1 MLDLGQRVGD
11 PGALGQVELQLVTS
25 GLLAKP
31 GEEPDADPHR
41 ANSRGARALDGR
53 LPEKAPERR
62 VSSRAMKAQ
71 HTLIR
76 FAVIA
81 VSALATVPATASAG
95 IWTPVASGTTG
106 DITAVQQLDAGTL
119 VYGTAGGQLLK
130 NGTVKGNAGGSA
142 INDIAFNPSKTIGL
156 AAANNGKLLIST
168 NGGESW
174 AVKSL
179 ANTTYPQSPTCF
191 AGGPYTRT
199 AAPAGN
205 FNAVSWA
212 SDTVGYAIPTDLGEV
227 LKTTDGGTTWLD
239 VSRRADGSCFVDTDG
254 DPLTD
259 VKALPGTDLL
269 WLMADDF
276 GTLYISSNGLISST
290 SAQTTDSAVNCFDH
304 HPQLALDFDNPNR
317 AFAVDRCDGS
327 LQFGFTQDGGSRWE
341 LSQNYFAGNGD
352 GLSGLNDVDIAGG
365 SAVAVG
371 NAGAILI
378 DNDGRNAYF
387 QRADG
392 ANATNDWLSVD
403 KLDATQAAI
412 GGRGGVLLTT
422 TQATTIPDIVAPAGT
437 VTGATT
443 VVAGTAAT
451 YTANVAD
458 NAGGTGVDPA
468 GFSWS
473 AQGVPPATGNP
484 ATFTFP
490 SPGFYLVTVNFKDRA
505 GNAATA
511 SLSVTV
517 TAPKPVT
524 PPKPTK
530 TTTASVPGAKISFG
544 VPNTCVKAGS
554 TFKVTL
560 TWKKQK
566 RKGNKFVKVRRAD
579 FYIGSKRVK
588 IDKKAPFT
596 QTLTV
601 KAGTKAGSTIT
612 VKARAYV
619 KVTKGKSPTK
629 SISSKI
635 KVCS

>member
-1 MLDLGQRVGD
+1 
-11 PGALGQVELQLVTS
+11 
-25 GLLAKP
+25 
-31 GEEPDADPHR
+31 
-41 ANSRGARALDGR
+41 
-53 LPEKAPERR
+53 
-62 VSSRAMKAQ
+62 MKAQ
-71 HTLIR
+71 HQLIR
-76 FAVIA
+76 LAAIA
-81 VSALATVPATASAG
+81 AGALAIAPATASAG
-95 IWTPVASGTTG
+95 IWTPVSSATTG
-106 DITAVQQLDAGTL
+106 DITAVQQVNASTL
-119 VYGTAGGQLLK
+119 VYGTASGHIFK
-130 NGTVKGNAGGSA
+130 NGIEKGTAGGSA

-174 AVKSL
+174 AVKPL
-179 ANTTYPQSPTCF
+179 ANTTFPQSPTCF

-212 SDTVGYAIPTDLGEV
+212 SDTVGYAIPADLGEV
-227 LKTTDGGTTWLD
+227 LKTTNGGTTWTD
-239 VSRRADGSCFVDTDG
+239 VSRQADGSCRIDTDG

-259 VKALPGTDLL
+259 VKALPGTDLVWFL
-269 WLMADDF
+269 ANDF
-276 GTLYISSNGLISST
+276 GTLYISSNGLTSST
-290 SAQTTDSAVNCFDH
+290 TAQTTDSAVNCFDN

-317 AFAVDRCDGS
+317 AFAVDRCNGS
-327 LQFGFTQDGGSRWE
+327 LQFGFTSDAGSTWE
-341 LSQNYFAGNGD
+341 LQQNYFAGNGD
-352 GLSGLNDVDIAGG
+352 GLTGLNDVAIAGG

-371 NAGAILI
+371 NAGAILVE
-378 DNDGRNAYF
+378 NDGRNAYF

-392 ANATNDWLSVD
+392 ADATNDWLSVD
-403 KLDATQAAI
+403 KLDATHAVV
-412 GGRGGVLLTT
+412 GGRNGRLLTT
-422 TQATTIPDIVAPAGT
+422 SQATTIPDIVAPAGT

-443 VVAGTAAT
+443 VVAGTPAT

-458 NAGGTGVDPA
+458 NAGGSGIDPA
-468 GFSWS
+468 GFAWS
-473 AQGVPPATGNP
+473 ATGVPAASGNP

-490 SPGFYLVTVNFKDRA
+490 SAGFYLVSVSFKDLA
-505 GNAATA
+505 GNSATT
-511 SLSVTV
+511 SLSVNV
-517 TAPKPVT
+517 TAPPTTKA
-524 PPKPTK
+524 PPPTIPASPTK

-596 QTLTV
+596 QTLKV

>member
-1 MLDLGQRVGD
+1 
-11 PGALGQVELQLVTS
+11 
-25 GLLAKP
+25 
-31 GEEPDADPHR
+31 
-41 ANSRGARALDGR
+41 
-53 LPEKAPERR
+53 
-62 VSSRAMKAQ
+62 MKAH

-76 FAVIA
+76 LAVVAAGI
-81 VSALATVPATASAG
+81 LAIVPATASAG
-95 IWTPVASGTTG
+95 IWTPVVSATTG
-106 DITAVQQLDAGTL
+106 DITAVQQANASTL
-119 VYGTAGGQLLK
+119 VYGTASGHIFK
-130 NGTVKGNAGGSA
+130 NGIEKGTAGGSA

-174 AVKSL
+174 AIKSL
-179 ANTTYPQSPTCF
+179 ANTTFPQSPTCF
-191 AGGPYTRT
+191 AGGSYTRT

-227 LKTTDGGTTWLD
+227 LKTTDGGTTWTD
-239 VSRRADGSCFVDTDG
+239 VSRQADGSCFVNTDG

-259 VKALPGTDLL
+259 VKALPGTDLVWFL
-269 WLMADDF
+269 ADDF
-276 GTLYISSNGLISST
+276 GTIYISSNGLTST
-290 SAQTTDSAVNCFDH
+290 APHFDGGVNCFDH

-317 AFAVDRCDGS
+317 AFTVDRCDGN
-327 LQFGFTQDGGSRWE
+327 LQFGRTEDSAASWSLRPD
-341 LSQNYFAGNGD
+341 YFAGD
-352 GLSGLNDVDIAGG
+352 GSSLSGLNDVAVAGG
-365 SAVAVG
+365 SALAVG

-392 ANATNDWLSVD
+392 VDATNDWLAVD
-403 KLDATQAAI
+403 KLDATHAVI
-412 GGRGGVLLTT
+412 GGRGGRLLTT
-422 TQATTIPDIVAPAGT
+422 AQATTIPDIVAPAGT

-443 VVAGTAAT
+443 VVAGTPTT

-458 NAGGTGVDPA
+458 NAGGSGIDPA
-468 GFSWS
+468 SFAWS
-473 AQGVPPATGNP
+473 ATGLPAATGNP
-484 ATFTFP
+484 ATLTFP
-490 SPGFYLVTVNFKDRA
+490 SAGYYNVTVSFKDLA
-505 GNAATA
+505 GNAGSA
-511 SLSVTV
+511 SISVIV
-517 TAPKPVT
+517 NAPPVVKA
-524 PPKPTK
+524 PPPVSPIK

-596 QTLTV
+596 QTLKV

>member
-1 MLDLGQRVGD
+1 
-11 PGALGQVELQLVTS
+11 
-25 GLLAKP
+25 
-31 GEEPDADPHR
+31 
-41 ANSRGARALDGR
+41 
-53 LPEKAPERR
+53 
-62 VSSRAMKAQ
+62 MKVQ

-76 FAVIA
+76 LAAIA
-81 VSALATVPATASAG
+81 AGALAAVPATASAG

-106 DITAVQQLDAGTL
+106 DITAVQQIDASTL
-119 VYGTAGGQLLK
+119 VYGTAGGQILK

-142 INDIAFNPSKTIGL
+142 INDIAFSPSGTLGL

-174 AVKSL
+174 AIKNL
-179 ANTTYPQSPTCF
+179 ANTTFPQTNACLTVPP
-191 AGGPYTRT
+191 GRT
-199 AAPAGN
+199 AAPAGA

-212 SDTVGYAIPTDLGEV
+212 SDAVGYAIPTDLGEV
-227 LKTTDGGTTWLD
+227 LKTTDGGTTWTD
-239 VSRRADGSCFVDTDG
+239 VSRQADGTCRVDTDG

-259 VKALPGTDLL
+259 VKALPGTDLVWFL
-269 WLMADDF
+269 ADDF
-276 GTLYISSNGLISST
+276 GTLYVSSNGLASST
-290 SAQTTDSAVNCFDH
+290 SAQSTDSAVNCFDH

-317 AFAVDRCDGS
+317 AFATDRCNGS
-327 LQFGFTQDGGSRWE
+327 LQFGFTSDAGSTWE
-341 LSQNYFAGNGD
+341 LQQNYFAGNGD
-352 GLSGLNDVDIAGG
+352 GLTGLNDIAIAGG

-371 NAGAILI
+371 NAGAILVE
-378 DNDGRNAYF
+378 NDGRNAYF

-392 ANATNDWLSVD
+392 AGATNDWLSVD
-403 KLDATQAAI
+403 KLDATHAAV
-412 GGRGGVLLTT
+412 GGRGGALLTT
-422 TQATTIPDIVAPAGT
+422 AQATTIPDIVAPAGT

-443 VVAGTAAT
+443 VVAGTPAT

-458 NAGGTGVDPA
+458 NAGGSGIDPA
-468 GFSWS
+468 GFAWS
-473 AQGVPPATGNP
+473 AQGVPPAAGNP

-490 SPGFYLVTVNFKDRA
+490 SPGFYLVTVSFKDLA
-505 GNAATA
+505 GNAATT
-511 SLSVTV
+511 SLSVNV
-517 TAPKPVT
+517 TAPVPAKPVS
-524 PPKPTK
+524 PVK

-596 QTLTV
+596 QTLKV

>member
-1 MLDLGQRVGD
+1 
-11 PGALGQVELQLVTS
+11 
-25 GLLAKP
+25 
-31 GEEPDADPHR
+31 
-41 ANSRGARALDGR
+41 
-53 LPEKAPERR
+53 
-62 VSSRAMKAQ
+62 MKVH

-76 FAVIA
+76 LAAIA
-81 VSALATVPATASAG
+81 AGTLVVVPATASAG
-95 IWTPVASGTTG
+95 IWTATPSGTTAG
-106 DITAVQQLDAGTL
+106 IAAVDQVNASTL
-119 VYGTAGGQLLK
+119 VYGTTSGQILK
-130 NGTVKGNAGGSA
+130 NGIVKSTSPGFS
-142 INDIAFNPSKTIGL
+142 ITDVQMNPSGAIGV
-156 AAANNGKLLIST
+156 ATASNGRLLIST

-174 AVKSL
+174 TPKSL
-179 ANTTYPQSPTCF
+179 ANTTYTEANPCNGTPPV
-191 AGGPYTRT
+191 GGKNS
-199 AAPAGN
+199 APSGN
-205 FNAVSWA
+205 LNAISWA
-212 SDTVGYAIPTDLGEV
+212 SDTVAYVVANDHGVV
-227 LKTTDGGTTWLD
+227 LKTTDGGTSWTD
-239 VSRRADGSCFVDTDG
+239 VSRQADGTCFVDTQSDS
-254 DPLTD
+254 DVLTD
-259 VKALPGTDLL
+259 VQAIPGSDVV
-269 WLMADDF
+269 WIVANNF
-276 GTLYISSNGLISST
+276 GTRYVSTNGISSNALRLGET
-290 SAQTTDSAVNCFDH
+290 AVNCFNTR
-304 HPQLALDFDNPNR
+304 PRLALDFDSANR
-317 AFAVDRCDGS
+317 AFVADRCTSPLS
-327 LQFGFTQDGGSRWE
+327 LGFTQDGGNNFNF
-341 LSQNYFAGNGD
+341 SQNFFAGD
-352 GLSGLNDVDIAGG
+352 GSGLELNDVAIAGG

-378 DNDGRNAYF
+378 DSDGSNAYF

-392 ANATNDWLSVD
+392 ANTTNSWLSVD
-403 KLDATQAAI
+403 KLDATHAAV
-412 GGRGGVLLTT
+412 GGANGVLLTT

-443 VVAGTAAT
+443 VVAGTPAV

-458 NAGGTGVDPA
+458 NAGGTGIDPA
-468 GFSWS
+468 GFAWS
-473 AQGVPPATGNP
+473 AQGVPPAAGNP

-490 SPGFYLVTVNFKDRA
+490 SPGFYLVSVSFKDLA

-511 SLSVTV
+511 SLSVIV
-517 TAPKPVT
+517 TAPKPVS
-524 PPKPTK
+524 PVK

-544 VPNTCVKAGS
+544 VPNSCVKAGS

-596 QTLTV
+596 QTLKV

>member
-1 MLDLGQRVGD
+1 MLTLTEQTVG
-11 PGALGQVELQLVTS
+11 TS
-25 GLLAKP
+25 AFP
-31 GEEPDADPHR
+31 
-41 ANSRGARALDGR
+41 GR
-53 LPEKAPERR
+53 LPEIAPGRP
-62 VSSRAMKAQ
+62 VSSRAMKAP
-71 HTLIR
+71 HHLIR
-76 FAVIA
+76 LAILTA
-81 VSALATVPATASAG
+81 GALAVVPATASAG
-95 IWTPVASGTTG
+95 IWTPIASGTSG

-119 VYGTAGGQLLK
+119 VYGTAGGQILK
-130 NGTVKGNAGGSA
+130 NGTVKGNAAGSA
-142 INDIAFNPSKTIGL
+142 INDIAFNPSKTVGL

-174 AVKSL
+174 AVTPL
-179 ANTTYPQSPTCF
+179 ANTTFPQSPTCF
-191 AGGPYTRT
+191 AGGPYSRT

-227 LKTTDGGTTWLD
+227 LKTTDGGTTWTD
-239 VSRRADGSCFVDTDG
+239 VSRQADGSCRIDTDG

-259 VKALPGTDLL
+259 VKALPGTDLVWFL
-269 WLMADDF
+269 ADDF
-276 GTLYISSNGLISST
+276 GTLYISSNGLTSST
-290 SAQTTDSAVNCFDH
+290 TAQTTDSAVNCFDN

-317 AFAVDRCDGS
+317 AFAVDRCSGS

-352 GLSGLNDVDIAGG
+352 GLAGLNDVDIAGG

-378 DNDGRNAYF
+378 DSDGRNAYF

-403 KLDATQAAI
+403 KLDATHAAV
-412 GGRGGVLLTT
+412 GGRSGALLTT

-443 VVAGTAAT
+443 VVAGTPAT

-458 NAGGTGVDPA
+458 NAGGTGIDPA
-468 GFSWS
+468 GFAWS
-473 AQGVPPATGNP
+473 AQGVPPAAGNP

-490 SPGFYLVTVNFKDRA
+490 SPGFYLVTVNFKDLA
-505 GNAATA
+505 GNTATA

-517 TAPKPVT
+517 TAPKPV
-524 PPKPTK
+524 KPTK

-544 VPNTCVKAGS
+544 VPNTCVAAGS

-596 QTLTV
+596 QTLKV
-601 KAGTKAGSTIT
+601 KAGTKKGSTIT
-612 VKARAYV
+612 VKARAFV

-629 SISSKI
+629 SISSKV

>member
-1 MLDLGQRVGD
+1 
-11 PGALGQVELQLVTS
+11 
-25 GLLAKP
+25 
-31 GEEPDADPHR
+31 
-41 ANSRGARALDGR
+41 
-53 LPEKAPERR
+53 
-62 VSSRAMKAQ
+62 MKARHQ
-71 HTLIR
+71 LIR
-76 FAVIA
+76 LAVIA
-81 VSALATVPATASAG
+81 AGALAIAPATASAG
-95 IWTPVASGTTG
+95 IWTPVASGTSG
-106 DITAVQQLDAGTL
+106 DITAVSQPNASTL
-119 VYGTAGGQLLK
+119 VYGTAAGQILK
-130 NGTVKGNAGGSA
+130 NGVLKGNASGSA
-142 INDIAFNPSKTIGL
+142 INDIAFSPSGALGL

-168 NGGESW
+168 NGGETW
-174 AVKSL
+174 TIKTL
-179 ANTTYPQSPTCF
+179 ANTTFPQSPTCF

-212 SDTVGYAIPTDLGEV
+212 SDTVGYAIPTDMGEV
-227 LKTTDGGTTWLD
+227 LKTTDGGTTWTD
-239 VSRRADGSCFVDTDG
+239 VSRQADGSCRIDTDG

-259 VKALPGTDLL
+259 VKALPGTDLVWFL
-269 WLMADDF
+269 ADDF
-276 GTLYISSNGLISST
+276 GTLYVSSNGLTSST
-290 SAQTTDSAVNCFDH
+290 TAQTTDSAVNCFDN

-317 AFAVDRCDGS
+317 AFAVDRCPGS

-352 GLSGLNDVDIAGG
+352 GLAGLNDVDIAGG

-392 ANATNDWLSVD
+392 TNATNDWLSVD
-403 KLDATQAAI
+403 KLDATHAAV
-412 GGRGGVLLTT
+412 GGRGGALLTT

-458 NAGGTGVDPA
+458 NAGGSGIDPTGFA
-468 GFSWS
+468 WS
-473 AQGVPPATGNP
+473 AQGVPPAGGNP

-490 SPGFYLVTVNFKDRA
+490 SPGFYLVTVNFKDLA

-517 TAPKPVT
+517 TAPKPVS
-524 PPKPTK
+524 PIK

-596 QTLTV
+596 QTLKV

>member
-1 MLDLGQRVGD
+1 
-11 PGALGQVELQLVTS
+11 
-25 GLLAKP
+25 
-31 GEEPDADPHR
+31 
-41 ANSRGARALDGR
+41 
-53 LPEKAPERR
+53 
-62 VSSRAMKAQ
+62 MKVH

-76 FAVIA
+76 LAAVA
-81 VSALATVPATASAG
+81 AGALAVVPATASAG
-95 IWTPVASGTTG
+95 IWTPVASGTTS
-106 DITAVQQLDAGTL
+106 DVTAVQQVNASTL
-119 VYGTAGGQLLK
+119 VYGTANGQILK
-130 NGTVKGNAGGSA
+130 NGTVKGNAGGSS
-142 INDIAFNPSKTIGL
+142 INDIAFNPSGTVGL
-156 AAANNGKLLIST
+156 AAANNGKLLISV

-174 AVKSL
+174 AIKNL
-179 ANTTYPQSPTCF
+179 ANTTFPQSPVCF
-191 AGGPYTRT
+191 PGGPYTRT
-199 AAPAGN
+199 IAPSGA

-227 LKTTDGGTTWLD
+227 LKTTDGGTTWTD
-239 VSRRADGSCFVDTDG
+239 RSRQADGSCFVDTDG

-259 VKALPGTDLL
+259 VKALPGTELV
-269 WLMADDF
+269 WLMADDA
-276 GTLYISSNGLISST
+276 GSLYISSNGLASST
-290 SAQTTDSAVNCFDH
+290 SAQSVDSAVNCYDH

-317 AFAVDRCDGS
+317 AFAVDRCDGA
-327 LQFGFTQDGGSRWE
+327 LQFGFTQDGGSGWVLLR
-341 LSQNYFAGNGD
+341 NYFAGNGD
-352 GLSGLNDVDIAGG
+352 TLSGLNDVDIAGG
-365 SAVAVG
+365 SALAVG
-371 NAGAILI
+371 NAGAIMV

-392 ANATNDWLSVD
+392 VNATNDWLSTD
-403 KLDATQAAI
+403 KLDATHAAV
-412 GGRGGVLLTT
+412 GGRGGALLTT
-422 TQATTIPDIVAPAGT
+422 SQATTIPDIVAPAGT

-443 VVAGTAAT
+443 VVAGTPTA

-458 NAGGTGVDPA
+458 NAGGSGIDPA
-468 GFSWS
+468 GFAWS
-473 AQGVPPATGNP
+473 AQGIPPAAGNP

-490 SPGFYLVTVNFKDRA
+490 SPGFYLVSVNFKDLA

-511 SLSVTV
+511 SLSVNA
-517 TAPKPVT
+517 TAPVPPKPVS
-524 PPKPTK
+524 PTK

-560 TWKKQK
+560 TWKKQR

-596 QTLTV
+596 QTLKV

-612 VKARAYV
+612 VKARAFV

>member
-1 MLDLGQRVGD
+1 
-11 PGALGQVELQLVTS
+11 
-25 GLLAKP
+25 
-31 GEEPDADPHR
+31 
-41 ANSRGARALDGR
+41 
-53 LPEKAPERR
+53 
-62 VSSRAMKAQ
+62 MKAQ
-71 HTLIR
+71 HHLIR
-76 FAVIA
+76 LAAIA
-81 VSALATVPATASAG
+81 AGALAIVPATASAG
-95 IWTPVASGTTG
+95 IWTPVVSATTG
-106 DITAVQQLDAGTL
+106 DITAVQQVNASTL
-119 VYGTAGGQLLK
+119 VYGTASGHIFK
-130 NGTVKGNAGGSA
+130 NGIEKGTAGGSA

-174 AVKSL
+174 AIKNL
-179 ANTTYPQSPTCF
+179 ANTTFPQSPTCF

-212 SDTVGYAIPTDLGEV
+212 SDTVGYAIPADLGEV
-227 LKTTDGGTTWLD
+227 LKTTDGGTTWTD
-239 VSRRADGSCFVDTDG
+239 VSRQADGSCRIDTDG

-259 VKALPGTDLL
+259 VKALPGTDLVWFL
-269 WLMADDF
+269 ADDF
-276 GTLYISSNGLISST
+276 GTLYISSNGLTSST
-290 SAQTTDSAVNCFDH
+290 AAQTTDSAVNCFDN

-317 AFAVDRCDGS
+317 AFAVDRCNGS
-327 LQFGFTQDGGSRWE
+327 LQFGFTSDAGSTWE
-341 LSQNYFAGNGD
+341 LQQNYFAGNGD
-352 GLSGLNDVDIAGG
+352 GLTGLNDVAIAGG

-371 NAGAILI
+371 NAGAILVE
-378 DNDGRNAYF
+378 NDGRNTYF

-392 ANATNDWLSVD
+392 ADATNDWLSVD
-403 KLDATQAAI
+403 KLDATHAVV
-412 GGRGGVLLTT
+412 GGRSGRLLTT
-422 TQATTIPDIVAPAGT
+422 AQATTIPDIVAPAGT

-443 VVAGTAAT
+443 VVAGTPAT

-458 NAGGTGVDPA
+458 NAGGTGIDPA
-468 GFSWS
+468 GFAWS
-473 AQGVPPATGNP
+473 ATGVPAASGNP

-490 SPGFYLVTVNFKDRA
+490 SAGFYLVSVSFKDLA

-511 SLSVTV
+511 SLSVQV
-517 TAPKPVT
+517 AAPSVSSGLAI
-524 PPKPTK
+524 PPIK

-596 QTLTV
+596 QTLKV

>member
-1 MLDLGQRVGD
+1 
-11 PGALGQVELQLVTS
+11 
-25 GLLAKP
+25 
-31 GEEPDADPHR
+31 
-41 ANSRGARALDGR
+41 
-53 LPEKAPERR
+53 
-62 VSSRAMKAQ
+62 MKVQ

-76 FAVIA
+76 LAAIA
-81 VSALATVPATASAG
+81 AGTLAIVPATASAG
-95 IWTPVASGTTG
+95 IWTPVVSATTG
-106 DITAVQQLDAGTL
+106 DITAVQQLNASTL
-119 VYGTAGGQLLK
+119 VYGTASSHIFK
-130 NGTVKGNAGGSA
+130 NGFEKGTAGGSA

-174 AVKSL
+174 AIKSL
-179 ANTTYPQSPTCF
+179 ANTTFPQSPTCF

-227 LKTTDGGTTWLD
+227 LKTTDGGTTWTD
-239 VSRRADGSCFVDTDG
+239 VSRQADGSCRVDTDG

-259 VKALPGTDLL
+259 VKALPGTDLVWFL
-269 WLMADDF
+269 ADDF
-276 GTLYISSNGLISST
+276 GTLYVSSNGLASST
-290 SAQTTDSAVNCFDH
+290 TAQTTDSAVNCFDN

-317 AFAVDRCDGS
+317 AFATDRCNGD
-327 LQFGFTQDGGSRWE
+327 LQFGFTQDGGSTWE
-341 LSQNYFAGNGD
+341 LQQHYFAGDGD
-352 GLSGLNDVDIAGG
+352 GLTGLNDVAIAGG

-371 NAGAILI
+371 NAGAILVE
-378 DNDGRNAYF
+378 NDGRNAYF

-403 KLDATQAAI
+403 KLDATHAVV
-412 GGRGGVLLTT
+412 GGRGGALLTT
-422 TQATTIPDIVAPAGT
+422 SQATTIPDIVAPAGT

-443 VVAGTAAT
+443 VVAGTPAV

-458 NAGGTGVDPA
+458 NAGGAGIDPA
-468 GFSWS
+468 GFAWS
-473 AQGVPPATGNP
+473 AQGVPPAAGNP

-490 SPGFYLVTVNFKDRA
+490 SPGFYLVSVTFKDLA

-517 TAPKPVT
+517 TAPVPVKPVS
-524 PPKPTK
+524 PIK

-596 QTLTV
+596 QTLKV

>member
-1 MLDLGQRVGD
+1 MLTLTEQTVRTA
-11 PGALGQVELQLVTS
+11 PF
-25 GLLAKP
+25 
-31 GEEPDADPHR
+31 R
-41 ANSRGARALDGR
+41 GR

-71 HTLIR
+71 HHLIR
-76 FAVIA
+76 LALLA
-81 VSALATVPATASAG
+81 AGALAAVPATASAG
-95 IWTPVASGTTG
+95 IWTPVSSATTG
-106 DITAVQQLDAGTL
+106 DITAVQQVNASTL
-119 VYGTAGGQLLK
+119 VYGTASGKIFK
-130 NGTVKGNAGGSA
+130 NGFEKGTASGSA

-174 AVKSL
+174 AIKSL
-179 ANTTYPQSPTCF
+179 ANTTFPQSPVCF

-199 AAPAGN
+199 AAPTGA

-212 SDTVGYAIPTDLGEV
+212 SDTVGYAIPSDLGEV
-227 LKTTDGGTTWLD
+227 LKTTDGGTTWTD
-239 VSRRADGSCFVDTDG
+239 VSRQADGSCHIDTDG

-259 VKALPGTDLL
+259 VKALPGTDLVWFL
-269 WLMADDF
+269 ADDF
-276 GTLYISSNGLISST
+276 GTLYISSNGLASST
-290 SAQTTDSAVNCFDH
+290 TAQSPDSAVNCFDN
-304 HPQLALDFDNPNR
+304 HPQLALDVDNPNR
-317 AFAVDRCDGS
+317 AFATDRCNGR
-327 LQFGFTQDGGSRWE
+327 LQFGFTSDAGSTWE
-341 LSQNYFAGNGD
+341 LQQNYFAGNGD
-352 GLSGLNDVDIAGG
+352 ALTGLNDVAIAGG

-371 NAGAILI
+371 NAGAILVE
-378 DNDGRNAYF
+378 NDGRNTYF

-392 ANATNDWLSVD
+392 AAATNDWLSVD
-403 KLDATQAAI
+403 KLDATHAVV
-412 GGRGGVLLTT
+412 GGRGGALLTT
-422 TQATTIPDIVAPAGT
+422 SQATTIPDIVAPVGT
-437 VTGATT
+437 VTGATS
-443 VVAGTAAT
+443 VVAGVPAT
-451 YTANVAD
+451 YTANVTD
-458 NAGGTGVDPA
+458 TGGSGIDPA
-468 GFSWS
+468 GFAWS
-473 AQGVPPATGNP
+473 AQSVPPAAGNP

-490 SPGFYLVTVNFKDRA
+490 SPGFYLVSVSFKDLA

-517 TAPKPVT
+517 TAPVPVKPVS
-524 PPKPTK
+524 PTK

-544 VPNTCVKAGS
+544 VPNSCVKAGS

-596 QTLTV
+596 QTLKV

-619 KVTKGKSPTK
+619 KVSKGKSPTK